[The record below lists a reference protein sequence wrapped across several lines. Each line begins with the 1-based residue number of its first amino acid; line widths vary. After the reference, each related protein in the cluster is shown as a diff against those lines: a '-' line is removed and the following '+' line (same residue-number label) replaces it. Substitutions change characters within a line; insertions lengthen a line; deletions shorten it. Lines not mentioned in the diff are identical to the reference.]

1 MEQIRQHTLK
11 TMKPEIAPWAK
22 DYTPK
27 MEDIHTKLL
36 VRNRHRD
43 TGVELSH
50 YEKLF
55 ASGKSKKILVSG
67 RLGTGKTLL
76 GKKMAHDWAQG
87 VFTTF
92 SIVFFVSMKLLSPG
106 TAIENAIVKQYSAEG
121 MNIPEQTVQFMLETM
136 GRKILIIVDD
146 MEEDLFSIHLG
157 SKFSFLVTSCCS
169 DKDSLWKEFEKVCE
183 IQNFSETEKKRTM
196 SLLLKNESEMSTI

>member
-1 MEQIRQHTLK
+1 MADLVQDTTILDKVKTADTSSEIDLEETVEQIRQHTLK

-55 ASGKSKKILVSG
+55 ASGKSKKILVRG
-67 RLGTGKTLL
+67 RLGTGKSLL
-76 GKKMAHDWAQG
+76 GKKIAHD
-87 VFTTF
+87 
-92 SIVFFVSMKLLSPG
+92 
-106 TAIENAIVKQYSAEG
+106 
-121 MNIPEQTVQFMLETM
+121 
-136 GRKILIIVDD
+136 
-146 MEEDLFSIHLG
+146 
-157 SKFSFLVTSCCS
+157 
-169 DKDSLWKEFEKVCE
+169 
-183 IQNFSETEKKRTM
+183 
-196 SLLLKNESEMSTI
+196 